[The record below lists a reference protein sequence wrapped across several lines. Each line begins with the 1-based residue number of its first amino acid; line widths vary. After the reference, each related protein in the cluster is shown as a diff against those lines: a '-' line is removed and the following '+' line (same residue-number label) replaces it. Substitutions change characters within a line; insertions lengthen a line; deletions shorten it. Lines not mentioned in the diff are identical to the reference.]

1 MDKGNENK
9 SSSTLEEGIDI
20 RPENKSSTFT
30 LNGDCM
36 KYLIFVMSFYIVCCA
51 GCSSNKNVDH
61 NVKPVEDL
69 KPIDYSN
76 KVRLDEDVF
85 LRYTIETTLPYPS
98 QYWRSK
104 PGIFEAEVI
113 VDEKGNVANINVL
126 QSPDIFRDETVEA
139 LKKWK
144 FTPFITDD
152 GAISYMES
160 TITLFV
166 PIYKARAVE
175 FLFRTQTIET
185 VMPTY
190 PEKSKENKTS
200 GVIIT
205 EVITNQHGNVIQL
218 NVLQSPDEY
227 IRDATIAALKQWKF
241 MPLII
246 EGRKYFRD
254 GKITFLYTLDDGNA
268 EVGLAPLLSADYGVP
283 RPDWAQ

>member
-1 MDKGNENK
+1 M
-9 SSSTLEEGIDI
+9 
-20 RPENKSSTFT
+20 
-30 LNGDCM
+30 
-36 KYLIFVMSFYIVCCA
+36 
-51 GCSSNKNVDH
+51 
-61 NVKPVEDL
+61 
-69 KPIDYSN
+69 
-76 KVRLDEDVF
+76 VRLDEDVF
-85 LRYTIETTLPYPS
+85 LRYTIETPLPYPS

-175 FLFRTQTIET
+175 YLFRTQTIET
-185 VMPTY
+185 IMPTY

-246 EGRKYFRD
+246 EGRKYFRE